1 MITDFEQLKSF
12 VSSYESSQKLKIDR
26 NEKKNTTKRD
36 TCMLPSKK
44 TEYANL
50 QNFTSLVSSV
60 SKNNGQ
66 LIQRALV
73 TAMQTHPF
81 L

>member
-36 TCMLPSKK
+36 TCMLTSKK
-44 TEYANL
+44 TEYAK
-50 QNFTSLVSSV
+50 FY
-60 SKNNGQ
+60 KPR
-66 LIQRALV
+66 I
-73 TAMQTHPF
+73 
-81 L
+81 